1 MNNERNQ
8 NNIQHQ
14 QKQKMTPEELERTHV
29 LNLNALQETIKYEKM
44 TSKKPSLILAIIGV
58 IAILLGTTFQIA
70 ENISLKQKEER
81 KIEQRRL
88 EKKKVP
94 KTATEYLNCKLYV
107 PNNPDGTDCLME
119 ISYGMSNQKL
129 MEFTKKFTIVVTPG
143 STIGANTVASYVN
156 AYKAFMN
163 PIDGY
168 QIMVTPNSTIG
179 LVVLVKADYNTLDLT
194 KLSPQQATHFS
205 TSVDYL
211 KDTSINDIKEDMLK
225 KGYTCE

>member
-8 NNIQHQ
+8 NNIQQ
-14 QKQKMTPEELERTHV
+14 QKQKMSPEELEKTHV
-29 LNLNALQETIKYEKM
+29 LNLSALQETIKYEKM

-58 IAILLGTTFQIA
+58 VAILLGTTFQIV

-94 KTATEYLNCKLYV
+94 KTATEFLNCKLYV
-107 PNNPDGTDCLME
+107 PNNPDGTDYLME
-119 ISYGMSNQKL
+119 ISYGLSNQKL
-129 MEFTKKFTIVVTPG
+129 MEFTKKFTVVVTPG
-143 STIGANTVASYVN
+143 STIGANTIASYIN
-156 AYKAFMN
+156 AYKSFMN

-168 QIMVTPNSTIG
+168 QITVTPNNTTGI
-179 LVVLVKADYNTLDLT
+179 VVLVKTDYNILDLT

-211 KDTSINDIKEDMLK
+211 KDTTINDIKEDMLK